1 MPECDK
7 LNGMEAKLAAIEARV
22 DGHDDDIKRL
32 IANDDRLFDRLDR
45 QYQWTLGLLVAILIA
60 AISTLIGVLV

>member
-1 MPECDK
+1 
-7 LNGMEAKLAAIEARV
+7 MEAKLAAIEARV

-32 IANDDRLFDRLDR
+32 IANDDRQFDRLDR
-45 QYQWTLGLLVAILIA
+45 QYQWTLGLRVALLIA